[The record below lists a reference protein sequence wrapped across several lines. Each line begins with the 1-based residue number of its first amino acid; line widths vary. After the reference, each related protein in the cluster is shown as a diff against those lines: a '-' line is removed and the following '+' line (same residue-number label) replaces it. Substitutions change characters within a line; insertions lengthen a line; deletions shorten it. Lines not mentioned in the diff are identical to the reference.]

1 MNICLAWDPAKR
13 PTCVDVLQHPY
24 FQARTASRRPLLL
37 LIPTI
42 DVRLPSQVGMPSA
55 ASDAPFKPP
64 ENAKA
69 KTLPAEDS
77 EPVVRGASF
86 SQ

>member
-24 FQARTASRRPLLL
+24 FQARTASRRPLLH

-42 DVRLPSQVGMPSA
+42 AGWNAFRSIRRAVQA
-55 ASDAPFKPP
+55 A
-64 ENAKA
+64 
-69 KTLPAEDS
+69 
-77 EPVVRGASF
+77 
-86 SQ
+86 